1 MKGDKLIK
9 TFLNPLGSETRVY
22 RGISELAIAKME
34 EPKLSI
40 RAAKEWGLLDL
51 STSTHYDQIRVLGEL
66 FIKGLIS
73 LEDFLTFI
81 SSDTKIYDGTYIKRE
96 GKKVYGAKQ
105 LRNYNKGC
113 YELSQDVLLGVERY
127 EGVNF
132 IHDFKI
138 VNHNKRHRTKP
149 QEIIK
154 AIETGKIKKGEWV
167 ILDGGFKSGKLVRTA
182 RDAGVKLI
190 SRLSANFVV
199 HRCGIKYRKED
210 ILKNIKPIKRTID
223 GKSYVIYILK
233 RCIWQDTAV
242 NLFLVR
248 GEGYDEFIPLF
259 TTALNAKP
267 ETVIR
272 KYKER
277 FSIEQTIKELK
288 SYLEI
293 EGSYNTKKESNYGH
307 IFMLCLVYNFI
318 QYLRLYLTDLSFKDV
333 LDALSAY
340 LLVARQPKCLV
351 DLETVFERLSGNMGH
366 KVRNEINSG
375 LTGGIPLS

>member
-1 MKGDKLIK
+1 MKGDDIIK
-9 TFLNPLGSETRVY
+9 IFLNPLGSETRVY
-22 RGISELAIAKME
+22 RSIFELVMAKME
-34 EPKLSI
+34 EPNLSI
-40 RAAKEWGLLDL
+40 RAAKEWGLLNL
-51 STSTHYDQIRVLGEL
+51 STTTHYDQVQMLGEL

-73 LEDFLTFI
+73 LEDFLSFI
-81 SSDTKIYDGTYIKRE
+81 SSDTKIYDGTYLKRE
-96 GKKVYGAKQ
+96 GKGVYAAKR

-113 YELSQDVLLGVERY
+113 YELLQDVLFGVERY
-127 EGVNF
+127 EGLSF

-138 VNHNKRHRTKP
+138 INHNKRHRTKP

-154 AIETGKIKKGEWV
+154 AIKTGKIKKGEWI
-167 ILDGGFKSGKLVRTA
+167 ILDGGFKSGKLVRAA

-190 SRLSANFVV
+190 SRLSVNFVV
-199 HRCGIKYRKED
+199 HRCGIRYRKED

-233 RCIWQDTAV
+233 RGIWQGTAV

-248 GEGYDEFIPLF
+248 GEGYDKFIPLF

-272 KYKER
+272 KHKER
-277 FSIEQTIKELK
+277 SAIEQTIKELK

-293 EGSYNTKKESNYGH
+293 EGSHNTKKESNYGH

-318 QYLRLYLTDLSFKDV
+318 QYLRMYLDGLSFKDV
-333 LDALSAY
+333 LGAMSIYLLSAHP
-340 LLVARQPKCLV
+340 PKCLV
-351 DLETVFERLSGNMGH
+351 DLETAFEKMSKNIGH
-366 KVRNEINSG
+366 KVRNGINYA
-375 LTGGIPLS
+375 LT

>member
-1 MKGDKLIK
+1 
-9 TFLNPLGSETRVY
+9 
-22 RGISELAIAKME
+22 
-34 EPKLSI
+34 
-40 RAAKEWGLLDL
+40 
-51 STSTHYDQIRVLGEL
+51 VLGKL

-81 SSDTKIYDGTYIKRE
+81 SSDTKIYDGTYLRRE
-96 GKKVYGAKQ
+96 GKKVYGAKR

-113 YELSQDVLLGVERY
+113 YELSRDVLFGVERY
-127 EGVNF
+127 EGLSF

-138 VNHNKRHRTKP
+138 INHNKRHRTKP
-149 QEIIK
+149 QEVIK

-167 ILDGGFKSGKLVRTA
+167 ILDGGFKSGKLVRAA

-199 HRCGIKYRKED
+199 LRCGIEYRKED
-210 ILKNIKPIKRTID
+210 ILKNIKPIKRTVD

-233 RCIWQDTAV
+233 RGIWQNTAV

-248 GEGYDEFIPLF
+248 GEGYDNCIPLF

-267 ETVIR
+267 ETAIR
-272 KYKER
+272 KHKER
-277 FSIEQTIKELK
+277 SAIEQTIKELK

-318 QYLRLYLTDLSFKDV
+318 QYLRMYLDGLSFKGV
-333 LDALSAY
+333 LGALSTY
-340 LLVARQPKCLV
+340 LLIAHPPKCLV
-351 DLETVFERLSGNMGH
+351 ELETAFEKMSRNIGH
-366 KVRNEINSG
+366 KVRNEINSA
-375 LTGGIPLS
+375 LT

>member
-1 MKGDKLIK
+1 MKGDEVIK
-9 TFLNPLGSETRVY
+9 IFLNPLGSETRVY
-22 RGISELAIAKME
+22 RSISELVMAKME
-34 EPKLSI
+34 EPNLSI

-51 STSTHYDQIRVLGEL
+51 STTTHYDQIQVLGKL

-73 LEDFLTFI
+73 LKDFLSFI
-81 SSDTKIYDGTYIKRE
+81 SSDTKIYDGTYLKRE
-96 GKKVYGAKQ
+96 GKKVYGAKR

-113 YELSQDVLLGVERY
+113 YELLQDVLFGVERY
-127 EGVNF
+127 EGLSF

-138 VNHNKRHRTKP
+138 INHNKRHRTKP

-167 ILDGGFKSGKLVRTA
+167 ILDGGFKSGKLVRAA

-199 HRCGIKYRKED
+199 LRCGIKYRKED

-223 GKSYVIYILK
+223 GKNYVIYILK
-233 RCIWQDTAV
+233 RGIWQGTAV

-248 GEGYDEFIPLF
+248 GEGYDKFIPLF

-272 KYKER
+272 KHKER
-277 FSIEQTIKELK
+277 SAIEQTIKELK

-307 IFMLCLVYNFI
+307 VFMLCLVYNFI
-318 QYLRLYLTDLSFKDV
+318 QYLRMYLDGLSFKDV
-333 LDALSAY
+333 LGAMSTY
-340 LLVARQPKCLV
+340 LLIAHPPKSLV
-351 DLETVFERLSGNMGH
+351 ELETAFEKMYRNIEH
-366 KVRNEINSG
+366 TVRNGINYA
-375 LTGGIPLS
+375 LT

>member
-1 MKGDKLIK
+1 M
-9 TFLNPLGSETRVY
+9 Y
-22 RGISELAIAKME
+22 RSISELAIAKME

-51 STSTHYDQIRVLGEL
+51 STTTHYDQIQVLGKL

-81 SSDTKIYDGTYIKRE
+81 SSDTKIYDGTYLKRE
-96 GKKVYGAKQ
+96 GKKVYGAKR

-113 YELSQDVLLGVERY
+113 YELSQDVLFGVERY
-127 EGVNF
+127 EGVSF

-138 VNHNKRHRTKP
+138 INHNKRHLTKP

-167 ILDGGFKSGKLVRTA
+167 ILDGGFKSGKLVRAA
-182 RDAGVKLI
+182 RDAAVKLI
-190 SRLSANFVV
+190 SRFSSNFVV
-199 HRCGIKYRKED
+199 LRCGIKYRKED

-248 GEGYDEFIPLF
+248 GEGYDKFIPLF

-272 KYKER
+272 KHKER
-277 FSIEQTIKELK
+277 SAIEQTIKELK

-307 IFMLCLVYNFI
+307 ILMLCLVYNFI
-318 QYLRLYLTDLSFKDV
+318 QYLRMYLDGLSFKDV
-333 LDALSAY
+333 LGALSTY
-340 LLVARQPKCLV
+340 LLIAHPPKCLV
-351 DLETVFERLSGNMGH
+351 DLETAFEKMSRNIGH
-366 KVRNEINSG
+366 KVRNEINST
-375 LTGGIPLS
+375 LT

>member
-1 MKGDKLIK
+1 VG
-9 TFLNPLGSETRVY
+9 
-22 RGISELAIAKME
+22 
-34 EPKLSI
+34 
-40 RAAKEWGLLDL
+40 
-51 STSTHYDQIRVLGEL
+51 TSRFIYLYSLYDQIRVLGEL
-66 FIKGLIS
+66 FIKGSIS

-81 SSDTKIYDGTYIKRE
+81 SSDTKIYDGTYLKRE
-96 GKKVYGAKQ
+96 GKKGYGAKQ

-113 YELSQDVLLGVERY
+113 YELLQDVLLGVVRY
-127 EGVNF
+127 KDVIF
-132 IHDFKI
+132 IHDLKI
-138 VNHNKRHRTKP
+138 INLNKRHLTKP
-149 QEIIK
+149 QEITK
-154 AIETGKIKKGEWV
+154 AITAGKIKKGEWV
-167 ILDGGFKSGKLVRTA
+167 ILDGGFKSGELVRTA
-182 RDAGVKLI
+182 RDAGVKLV

-199 HRCGIKYRKED
+199 HRYGINYRKED

-242 NLFLVR
+242 NLFFVR

-272 KYKER
+272 KRKER
-277 FSIEQTIKELK
+277 SPVEQTIKEVK

-293 EGSYNTKKESNYGH
+293 EGSYNTKKESNYGF

-318 QYLRLYLTDLSFKDV
+318 QYLRLYLTDQSFKDV

-340 LLVARQPKCLV
+340 LLRENPLKCLLE
-351 DLETVFERLSGNMGH
+351 LETAFDRISGNIGH
-366 KVRNEINSG
+366 KVLNEINSS
-375 LTGGIPLS
+375 LTEGIPLSDRVVSGCEETR